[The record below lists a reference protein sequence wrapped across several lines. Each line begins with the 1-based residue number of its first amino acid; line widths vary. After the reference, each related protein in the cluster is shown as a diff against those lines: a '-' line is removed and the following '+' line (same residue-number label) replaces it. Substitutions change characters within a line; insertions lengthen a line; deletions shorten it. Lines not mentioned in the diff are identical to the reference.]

1 MNKLFKDNYYLMH
14 TGKSNGFIYQTSH
27 QDLLHL
33 PKLKDETE
41 LKNFIHRSSIPIPSS
56 KFLILASSL

>member
-1 MNKLFKDNYYLMH
+1 MNKLFKDNYNLMH

-33 PKLKDETE
+33 PNPLFYYVDY
-41 LKNFIHRSSIPIPSS
+41 L
-56 KFLILASSL
+56 